1 MRTCF
6 VGESIDIK
14 KKLFNDA
21 VEESANDATYE
32 NDGIIVYEDL
42 PEELTKR
49 GVILPNSVQ
58 ERERANDYF
67 RDHH

>member
-1 MRTCF
+1 M
-6 VGESIDIK
+6 
-14 KKLFNDA
+14 
-21 VEESANDATYE
+21 EESANDATYE

-42 PEELTKR
+42 TEELTKR

>member
-1 MRTCF
+1 M
-6 VGESIDIK
+6 
-14 KKLFNDA
+14 
-21 VEESANDATYE
+21 EESANDATYK